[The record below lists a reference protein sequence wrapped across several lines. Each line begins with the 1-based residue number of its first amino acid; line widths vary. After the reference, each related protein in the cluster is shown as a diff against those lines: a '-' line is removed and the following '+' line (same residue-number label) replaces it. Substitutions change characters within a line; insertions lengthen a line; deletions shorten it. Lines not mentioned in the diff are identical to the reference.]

1 MNDQFRGENRA
12 SEYVRLLNE
21 ASPEIHAIGVTDYYV
36 LDTYEE
42 ICARRAE
49 LSRCALIFPNVELR
63 LGLQTVKGR
72 FINLHLLISPDGADH
87 VASAKRFLEQLTF
100 EAHGDTYRCR
110 RDELIRLGR
119 AADPSK
125 VSELAALSHGALQF
139 KVEFSQLRTAYG
151 KSDWANT
158 NVLIAVSGTE
168 TDGTS
173 GMRNAADQTLREEME
188 HFADVIFASS
198 GAQRDFWLARKTASE
213 GELKQ
218 RYRGLKPCLHGC
230 DAHAL
235 ATVGL
240 PDADRY
246 SWIKGDVRFDAL
258 RQACIDPAGR
268 TYVGSAAPVGS
279 VGSEVIRRV
288 EILNTDWAQTSV
300 IELNPGLVTIIGAR
314 GSGKTALADMI
325 AAGCD
330 ALPNRLSPASFM
342 ARAQN
347 RNVRTGARSNL
358 LGGAAVRIEWD
369 DDDIVER
376 PIDGTWVASSSD
388 FPRARYL
395 SQQFVE
401 ELCSSDGMTD
411 ELVGEIERVIF
422 ASHSLVDRDGAI
434 NFDDMRDEATARFAQ
449 ARRRAEDAVANI
461 SEEINTELEKQRQ
474 LTDLQGHAKRRAI
487 IIESLEA
494 DRKKLVTTGS
504 EDRVQRLAELTAAA
518 DYARGQIR
526 AWNARKSAVA
536 ILQDEVRHFQNVG
549 ALTALAQSK
558 ARHRAAAL
566 EETDWSAFLLEYAG
580 DVDSTLTNRA
590 SAAQKSSDS
599 WRGKAVSVVDL
610 RTALI
615 APNADLS
622 RESLAILDAEIGRIQ
637 AQINTDSTTA
647 ARYAA
652 VSKKVDE
659 ERAALNQLNDR
670 ITDALQA
677 STRAGELRNTRNE
690 TYREIFKSIVQEQET
705 LRGLYA
711 PLTER
716 LSAASKTVAKLSFSV
731 NRNVDLDSWAA
742 KGEKLFDLRGGDFKG
757 RGTLREYAE
766 KALRS
771 AWEEGDEQAVFG
783 AISDFLSQHQ
793 RTLLDLANVPRA
805 DAANFRHW
813 AKQFAKW
820 LYGTSHITLTYS
832 IDYDGI
838 DIRHLS
844 PGTRGIVLLL
854 LYLALDDTDTR
865 PLIIDQPEEN
875 LDPKSIYDE
884 LVQLFMT
891 AKNMRQVIMVTHN
904 ANLVINTDADQI
916 IVAKAGPHKRGHLP
930 PITYNSGGLEEL
942 GIRTAVCGILEGG
955 EIAFK
960 ERARRLRVALDR

>member
-1 MNDQFRGENRA
+1 MNDQFRGANQA

-21 ASPEIHAIGVTDYYV
+21 ASPAIRAIGVTDYYV

-42 ICARRAE
+42 IHARRSE
-49 LSRCALIFPNVELR
+49 LPGCTLIFPNVELR

-72 FINLHLLISPDGADH
+72 FINLHLLISPDGSDH
-87 VASAKRFLEQLTF
+87 IASAKRFLEQLTF

-110 RDELIRLGR
+110 RDELVRLGR

-125 VSELAALSHGALQF
+125 TSDQTALSHGALQF
-139 KVEFSQLRTAYG
+139 KVEFSQLRTAYQ
-151 KSDWANT
+151 KNDWAKA
-158 NVLIAVSGTE
+158 NVLIAISGTE

-198 GAQRDFWLARKTASE
+198 AAQRDFWLARKSASAD
-213 GELKQ
+213 ELKQ

-235 ATVGL
+235 ATVGA

-268 TYVGSAAPVGS
+268 AFVGSAAPAGS
-279 VGSEVIRRV
+279 TGSEVIRRV
-288 EILNTDWAQTSV
+288 EILNAAWAQTPV

-314 GSGKTALADMI
+314 GSGKTALADVI

-330 ALPNRLSPASFM
+330 ALPDRLSPASFM

-347 RNVRTGARSNL
+347 RSVRTGARSNL
-358 LGGAAVRIEWD
+358 LDGAAVRIEWD

-388 FPRARYL
+388 FSRVRYL

-401 ELCSSDGMTD
+401 ELCSSNGMTD
-411 ELVGEIERVIF
+411 ELVSEIERVIF
-422 ASHSLVDRDGAI
+422 ASHSLVDREGAI
-434 NFDDMRDEATARFAQ
+434 NFNDMRDEATTRFVQ
-449 ARRRAEDAVANI
+449 ARARAENTVAEI
-461 SEEINTELEKQRQ
+461 SDEISTELEKQHQ
-474 LTDLQGHAKRRAI
+474 LIGLQGQAKRCTTTIA
-487 IIESLEA
+487 SLEA
-494 DRKKLVTTGS
+494 DRKKLVTTGN
-504 EDRVQRLAELTAAA
+504 EDRVRRLAELTEAS
-518 DYARGQIR
+518 DHAREQIR
-526 AWNARKSAVA
+526 AWNAQKSAVA
-536 ILQDEVRHFQNVG
+536 ILQDEVRHFQSVG
-549 ALTALAQSK
+549 ASTALAQSK
-558 ARHRAAAL
+558 AKHRAAAL
-566 EETDWSAFLLEYAG
+566 EETDWPAFLLKYAG
-580 DVDSTLTNRA
+580 DVGSTLANRA
-590 SAAQKSSDS
+590 SAAQRSSDG
-599 WRGKAVSVVDL
+599 WRGKAVSVVDPQ
-610 RTALI
+610 TALI
-615 APNADLS
+615 APDADLS
-622 RESLAILDAEIGRIQ
+622 QESLARLEAEIGRIQ
-637 AQINTDSTTA
+637 AQINTDTTTA

-652 VSKKVDE
+652 ISKKIDE

-670 ITDALQA
+670 IKNAEGA
-677 STRAGELRNTRNE
+677 GARAGELRSARNE
-690 TYREIFKSIVQEQET
+690 TYREIFKSIVQEQEA
-705 LRGLYA
+705 LRGLYT

-716 LSAASKTVAKLSFSV
+716 LSAASGTVAKLSFSV
-731 NRNVDLDSWAA
+731 NRNVEIDSWAA
-742 KGEKLFDLRGGDFKG
+742 QGEQLFDLRGGDFKG

-766 KALRS
+766 GALRS

-783 AISDFLSQHQ
+783 AISDFLSKHQ

-805 DAANFRHW
+805 DATTFRQW
-813 AKQFAKW
+813 TKRFAKW

-832 IDYDGI
+832 IDYDGV

-884 LVQLFMT
+884 LVQLFT
-891 AKNMRQVIMVTHN
+891 VAKNVRQVIMVTHN
-904 ANLVINTDADQI
+904 ANLVVNTDADQI
-916 IVAKAGPHKRGHLP
+916 IVAEAEPHKRGQLP
-930 PITYNSGGLEEL
+930 PITYTSGGLEEL
-942 GIRTAVCGILEGG
+942 DIRTAVCGILEGG
-955 EIAFK
+955 EDAFK